1 MGPAALALF
10 ARPQGIFASF
20 AFVLSGRG
28 PPIIRQAYSTSPCRR
43 AYCMSSALVV
53 SCIFSRMRVR

>member
-10 ARPQGIFASF
+10 ARPQGVFASF
-20 AFVLSGRG
+20 AFLHTGRG
-28 PPIIRQAYSTSPCRR
+28 PPIILQAYSTSLCRK

-53 SCIFSRMRVR
+53 SCIFSRRRAR